1 MGPIGEGGGWIGSRG
16 GSSCSFLG
24 HFHRMSKSQRHTRSG
39 AGCGVS
45 QANGEAVTSNF
56 QDGASMRKWNSE
68 EIEAMWGCASKL
80 WVPGRLCVHGRPYSI
95 FAPNSATL
103 QFQVLMSMHMDADV

>member
-1 MGPIGEGGGWIGSRG
+1 
-16 GSSCSFLG
+16 
-24 HFHRMSKSQRHTRSG
+24 
-39 AGCGVS
+39 VS